1 MNLKKLLMTFLFVFG
16 LLTLVACGHE
26 CAFDQEVVEDKY
38 LAEAA
43 TCTAKAKY
51 YKSCDCGEFDK
62 ESSETFEAGELA
74 AHVFDKE
81 VAEEKYLAEA
91 ATTES
96 PAKYYKSCVCG
107 EKGTETFE
115 SGEAVVVT
123 VSKIADVVAAEN
135 GNYTVKGTVVALY
148 AQGFLVKDETGL
160 ILVYKGGSWV
170 ADVVAGDVVTVA
182 GDTTEYGKAKQFGTA
197 ATYEKDGTAAVE
209 LGEAKELTVEE
220 LNAYKEAEKLTP
232 LYASFE
238 GVLTV
243 SGKYY
248 NVALEGAEVTGSIS
262 YPVEADALKALDGK
276 NVKFTGFVIGFTG
289 EKYVNMMVTAFEEK
303 ALAPVLAGGSEGAV
317 FNYKYAD
324 LETRSSILAALESWL
339 LNVGYSAPLYS
350 SISYTLFADRVTP
363 LCSEYVPSMGFGTLY
378 GSVSTGSCAGTEADP
393 AYRSWTSA
401 SPKTLN
407 DMMYSDSAE
416 SDILAYNLDALF
428 VIDFNENKDGFKMY
442 PSMAE
447 KLAEP
452 VEFVDGKYQVIDTK
466 GDENYLSKKW
476 LITIRKDLVFSNYK
490 GEVVAN
496 ITAADFIYKYQQI
509 LDPKQVNER
518 ADDCFFN
525 SSFTVVNAEAYFK
538 GAVTDWSQV
547 GIKQVD
553 DYSFVFECE
562 NEYNSWDFHYY
573 TASFILGPLHKETY
587 EATLTESDGKV
598 VSSYGTVAGMT
609 DFAKTDMILYTGPY
623 LLTYYEQDK
632 EYRMA
637 KNPNWKQNSA
647 IPYSYNF
654 DQLSTVIVKDSN
666 AAFELWEQGKLD
678 AISIPSAKLDEY
690 IDNPAIKKA
699 PGATVFRFNV
709 NAMTQEQLQE
719 KFGLSADEWKANPL
733 LQTKEFRQ
741 ALFYAINRDEICS
754 TVDKSRQAEV
764 TYVNDAYVIMQG
776 TAGTIY
782 RQTEAGK
789 GVKEMTGE
797 DEIQMGE
804 TENGYNAGMA
814 KDLYVKALTQLVND
828 GVISDTD
835 EVELTLEIAL
845 FDGDTMEKL
854 GAYLVEKWN
863 ELFNEQT
870 EYPNVKLTVSYV
882 ACPDMDVYYAKQMT
896 GKFDIGIGG
905 ISGSSLDPLGYMDVF
920 FDDESNS
927 LQLTWGIDTNVVE
940 IEWNGMLWSFEALTQ
955 AASGKVFIKE
965 GDNAS
970 AQEYTDMINA
980 STELIKV
987 AAELKEVAEDAA
999 VVVAAL
1005 ETLNNAT
1012 GIQDGYDKA
1021 LAACNEILGTET
1033 AETVA
1038 TLAKTVK
1045 EKLIPEYA
1053 AEIKNMLADDY
1064 ALVEGYMTSYGEA
1077 WLIEN
1082 GYQSYIDFYKT
1093 GYEAMTKEGGQVD
1106 VKLAELLA
1114 AFNAETFAEIVKQYA
1129 AAQTEL
1135 YAFYL
1140 W

>member
-1 MNLKKLLMTFLFVFG
+1 
-16 LLTLVACGHE
+16 
-26 CAFDQEVVEDKY
+26 
-38 LAEAA
+38 
-43 TCTAKAKY
+43 
-51 YKSCDCGEFDK
+51 
-62 ESSETFEAGELA
+62 
-74 AHVFDKE
+74 
-81 VAEEKYLAEA
+81 
-91 ATTES
+91 
-96 PAKYYKSCVCG
+96 
-107 EKGTETFE
+107 
-115 SGEAVVVT
+115 
-123 VSKIADVVAAEN
+123 
-135 GNYTVKGTVVALY
+135 
-148 AQGFLVKDETGL
+148 
-160 ILVYKGGSWV
+160 
-170 ADVVAGDVVTVA
+170 
-182 GDTTEYGKAKQFGTA
+182 
-197 ATYEKDGTAAVE
+197 
-209 LGEAKELTVEE
+209 
-220 LNAYKEAEKLTP
+220 
-232 LYASFE
+232 
-238 GVLTV
+238 
-243 SGKYY
+243 
-248 NVALEGAEVTGSIS
+248 
-262 YPVEADALKALDGK
+262 
-276 NVKFTGFVIGFTG
+276 
-289 EKYVNMMVTAFEEK
+289 MMVTAFKEK
-303 ALAPVLAGGSEGAV
+303 LLGNPLAGGSEGAV

-324 LETRSSILAALESWL
+324 LETRSSILAALEKWL

-407 DMMYSDSAE
+407 DMMYADSAE
-416 SDILAYNLDALF
+416 SDILVYNLDALF

-452 VEFVDGKYQVIDTK
+452 VEFVDGQYKVIDTK

-496 ITAADFIYKYQQI
+496 ITAADFIYKYQQL
-509 LDPKQVNER
+509 LDPKQANER
-518 ADDCFFN
+518 AAECFFTY
-525 SSFTVVNAEAYFK
+525 SLTVVNAKAYFK
-538 GAVTDWSQV
+538 GEITDWSQV

-573 TASFILGPLHKETY
+573 TGSFILGPLHKETY
-587 EATLTESDGKV
+587 EATLTESDGKI

-623 LLTYYEQDK
+623 LLTYYEQGK
-632 EYRMA
+632 EYRMV

-647 IPYSYNF
+647 IPYTYNF
-654 DQLSTVIVKDSN
+654 EQLSTVIVKDSN
-666 AAFELWEQGKLD
+666 AAYELWEQGKLD

-699 PGATVFRFNV
+699 PGATVFRFNI
-709 NAMTQEQLQE
+709 NAMTQEQL
-719 KFGLSADEWKANPL
+719 KARFGLTEDDWKANPL

-782 RQTEAGK
+782 RQTEAGQS
-789 GVKEMTGE
+789 VKEMTGE

-804 TENGYNAGMA
+804 TTNGYNGEMA

-863 ELFNEQT
+863 ALFNEQT
-870 EYPNVKLTVSYV
+870 TFPNVKLTVSYLTL
-882 ACPDMDVYYAKQMT
+882 PNNDVYYVKQML

-905 ISGSSLDPLGYMDVF
+905 ISGYSLDPLGYMDIF
-920 FDDESNS
+920 FDDPSNS
-927 LQLTWGIDTNVVE
+927 LQLTWGIDTNAVD

-955 AASGKVFIKE
+955 AANDKIFIKN

-980 STELIKV
+980 NAKLIKV
-987 AAELKEVAEDAA
+987 VTKLKELADDDA

-1005 ETLNNAT
+1005 ESLNSAT

-1033 AETVA
+1033 DETIFIIGI
-1038 TLAKTVK
+1038 LIK

-1053 AEIKNMLADDY
+1053 AYVKGLLKDDY
-1064 ALVEGYMTSYGEA
+1064 DYVAQLMKTYGEEYLSA
-1077 WLIEN
+1077 N
-1082 GYQSYIDFYKT
+1082 GYQSYVDFYKT
-1093 GYEAMTKEGGQVD
+1093 DYNEMVKSGGLID
-1106 VKLAELLA
+1106 IKADELIVN
-1114 AFNAETFAEIVKQYA
+1114 FKTETFAEIVEQYA

>member
-26 CAFDQEVVEDKY
+26 HAFDKEVVEEQY
-38 LAEAA
+38 LASAA
-43 TCTAKAKY
+43 TCTEKAKY
-51 YKSCDCGEFDK
+51 YKSCDCGEK
-62 ESSETFEAGELA
+62 GTETFESGELA

-91 ATTES
+91 ATTEA

-115 SGEAVVVT
+115 SGDVVVVT
-123 VSKIADVVAAEN
+123 VSNIADVVAAEN
-135 GNYTVKGTVVALY
+135 GAFTVKGTVVALY
-148 AQGFLVKDETGL
+148 AQGFLVKDATGL
-160 ILVYKGGSWV
+160 ILVYKGSAWE

-182 GDTTEYGKAKQFGTA
+182 GNTTEYGAAKQFGTD
-197 ATYEKDGTAAVE
+197 ATYTKEGTAAVE

-220 LNAYKEAEKLTP
+220 LNAYKDAKVTP

-262 YPVEADALKALDGK
+262 YPVDAEALKALDGK
-276 NVKFTGFVIGFTG
+276 NVKFTGFIIGFTG
-289 EKYVNMMVTAFEEK
+289 GKYVNMMVTAFEEK
-303 ALAPVLAGGSEGAV
+303 TLAPVLAGGSEGAV

-324 LETRSSILAALESWL
+324 LETRSSILAALEKWL

-407 DMMYSDSAE
+407 DMMYADSAE
-416 SDILAYNLDALF
+416 SDILAFNLDALF

-452 VEFVDGKYQVIDTK
+452 VEFVDGQYKVIDTK

-490 GEVVAN
+490 GEKVAN
-496 ITAADFIYKYQQI
+496 ITAADFIYKYQQL

-525 SSFTVVNAEAYFK
+525 SSFRVVNAEEYFK
-538 GAVTDWSQV
+538 GEITDWAQV

-573 TASFILGPLHKETY
+573 TGSFILGPLHKETY

-647 IPYSYNF
+647 IPYAYNF

-699 PGATVFRFNV
+699 PGGTVFRFNV
-709 NAMTQEQLQE
+709 NAMSQEQLQE
-719 KFGLSADEWKANPL
+719 KFGLTEEDWKANPL

-782 RQTEAGK
+782 RQTEAGQA
-789 GVKEMTGE
+789 VKEMTGE

-804 TENGYNAGMA
+804 TTNGYNGEMA

-828 GVISDTD
+828 GVISDSE

-863 ELFNEQT
+863 ALFNEQT
-870 EYPNVKLTVSYV
+870 TFPNVKLTVSYV
-882 ACPDMDVYYAKQMT
+882 ACPGMDVYYAKQML

-920 FDDESNS
+920 FDDPSNS

-955 AASGKVFIKE
+955 AASGKTFIKD
-965 GDNAS
+965 GDNAA
-970 AQEYTDMINA
+970 AQEYNDMISA
-980 STELIKV
+980 CTELINA
-987 AAELKEVAEDAA
+987 AAEAKELAADAEK
-999 VVVAAL
+999 VVAAL
-1005 ETLNNAT
+1005 EALNNAT

-1021 LAACNEILGTET
+1021 LAACKDILGLDD
-1033 AETVA
+1033 AATVA
-1038 TLAKTVK
+1038 ELVKLAK
-1045 EKLIPEYA
+1045 EKLVPAYAEYV
-1053 AEIKNMLADDY
+1053 KVLLKDDY
-1064 ALVEGYMTSYGEA
+1064 DYVKVEYIDKYSEEV
-1077 WLIEN
+1077 LIAN

-1093 GYEAMTKEGGQVD
+1093 GYEAAVKEGGAVD
-1106 VKLAELLA
+1106 TKTAELVA
-1114 AFNAETFAEIVKQYA
+1114 AFAAESFGDLVKAYA
-1129 AAQTEL
+1129 AAQAAL
-1135 YAFYL
+1135 YEFYL